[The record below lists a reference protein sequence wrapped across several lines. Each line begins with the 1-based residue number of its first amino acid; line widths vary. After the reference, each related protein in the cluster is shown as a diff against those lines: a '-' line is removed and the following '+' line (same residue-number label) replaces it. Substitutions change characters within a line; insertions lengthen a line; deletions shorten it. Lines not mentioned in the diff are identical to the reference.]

1 MKTWIAAFALVLAAS
16 VIPTGTSAASPPLY
30 GPARLKVAGVAI
42 GMTPPEVLVALKA
55 SGYARIGQTMG
66 PAWDARVAYLLLLN
80 RSIRVPGSGQVV
92 STEDY
97 SKGEERLQV
106 KYIPTPAGAVVSQ
119 VTYRLGWSAMN
130 PTRFQQAVL
139 ERYGRP
145 TRPSDNVMMY
155 CSLGEVACTP
165 IDLPTPTQE
174 PNIRVEVPMRN
185 LVLNMGARAWRDYEA
200 RLKAEMDRRAPKIK
214 RPTL

>member
-1 MKTWIAAFALVLAAS
+1 MRPWIAAFVLAAAA
-16 VIPTGTSAASPPLY
+16 VIPTQGRSAADPPSY
-30 GPARLKVAGVAI
+30 EPAKLKVAGVAI
-42 GMTPPEVLVALKA
+42 GMSPPEVAAALKG
-55 SGYARIGQTMG
+55 SGYARTGQAMG

-80 RSIRVPGSGQVV
+80 RSVRVAGSGKVV
-92 STEDY
+92 SWEDY
-97 SKGEERLQV
+97 SKGEERLEV

-119 VTYRLGWSAMN
+119 VTYSLGWNAID
-130 PTRFQQAVL
+130 PTRFQHAVL

-165 IDLPTPTQE
+165 VDFPTPTQE

-185 LVLNMGARAWRDYEA
+185 LVLSMGARAWRDYEA
-200 RLKAEMDRRAPKIK
+200 RLKAEMERRAPRIK